1 VVNNFVEDSA
11 GLPRRMPARLWEQ
24 IVIRPADPIDRA
36 LNRERVNNR

>member
-1 VVNNFVEDSA
+1 VVNNFAADIA